1 MGRLTSS
8 VVRAHQGAASR
19 VRWDMRSSLV
29 VLALLAAAPLGAQ
42 IPETVDKAA
51 IPNYLVIRPGL
62 ATAGQPSPE
71 ALGRLKEM
79 GFKTVINLR
88 TEKEGGKAEEEPV
101 KAAGLRYVWVPVA
114 SETFSAADVDAVA
127 RLLDDPEAG
136 PILLHCSSANRVG
149 AVWTVLQ
156 VRKGKAPEK
165 AEAEGRTIG
174 LSSPA
179 MIEATRRVLAA
190 EKP

>member
-1 MGRLTSS
+1 
-8 VVRAHQGAASR
+8 
-19 VRWDMRSSLV
+19 MRSSLV

-51 IPNYLVIRPGL
+51 IPNYRVIRPGL

-101 KAAGLRYVWVPVA
+101 KAAGLRYAWVPVA
-114 SETFSAADVDAVA
+114 PDTFSAADVDAVA
-127 RLLDDPEAG
+127 KLLDDPEAG

-156 VRKGKAPEK
+156 VRKGKAPEE

-179 MIEATRRVLAA
+179 MLEATKRVLAA
-190 EKP
+190 DKP